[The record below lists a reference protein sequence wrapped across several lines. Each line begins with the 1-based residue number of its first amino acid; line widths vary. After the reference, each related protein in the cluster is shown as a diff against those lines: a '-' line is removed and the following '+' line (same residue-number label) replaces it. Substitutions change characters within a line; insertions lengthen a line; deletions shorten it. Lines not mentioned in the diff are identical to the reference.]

1 MATGYELDNITPSLQ
16 SMVYIQWF
24 LDTQPCIN
32 LWIIMLFL
40 MNIFTW
46 GWKDV
51 VPQKW
56 IHGFS
61 KIISPK
67 LYIKLKG
74 LISAWSLTSP
84 HMLRHWKEEEGIA
97 IHNMTIKDAVNISEM
112 LITHLVK
119 SLLKI
124 CEASFHGPS
133 KLRYNKISNCYKYII
148 AAWHYILKAIQ
159 TNYQKQAHWRTTCDL
174 HKLQKR
180 SNNKCKVAA
189 RQKCQGVKNSSMMQ
203 CKIII
208 PLFFVLWK
216 RPWWKKTS

>member
-84 HMLRHWKEEEGIA
+84 HMLRHWEEEEGIA

-133 KLRYNKISNCYKYII
+133 KLRYNKISIVINTLLRLDII
-148 AAWHYILKAIQ
+148 
-159 TNYQKQAHWRTTCDL
+159 
-174 HKLQKR
+174 
-180 SNNKCKVAA
+180 S
-189 RQKCQGVKNSSMMQ
+189 
-203 CKIII
+203 
-208 PLFFVLWK
+208 
-216 RPWWKKTS
+216 